1 MAKFKTFLSNLK
13 LASREVFFKAPKAYV
28 FITLVQIGFSLLPY
42 AGAYYF
48 GKIGAGVVDLGSP
61 LEVIMGIA
69 VIWVAISFLES
80 VCGSISAN
88 FVIWGD
94 MHIYGHLQADYLRQT
109 NALDIG
115 RTETPDYI
123 ATFQKVKN
131 GAYPPW
137 KLHNF
142 FDKFLTFISSDM
154 VRLVVSIAI
163 IFQTDI
169 LYSILLIVFLLPK
182 FISELV
188 YGSDQFD
195 IWSNPVDV
203 KDRTEMYS
211 VHDQLEQREHKPE
224 MILHGY
230 VPTLVSLFQKVYARI
245 ILRKHRSL
253 KKKFLLDVLSDV
265 LYQAGILLLLFSL
278 IKQTLA
284 GIYSFSFFTLVFYS
298 LGQISA
304 SVNASLSAI
313 AFLITSNPIITE
325 VRKIYEMK
333 SLLVTAP
340 KPDISTMESAKKGEL
355 VTFENVSF
363 KYVGTDT
370 FQSKNLNLTISKGER
385 LAIIGLNGAGKSTFI
400 KLLSRI
406 YDPVIGQITVEDEGL
421 MRPLNTIEAGEWHSH
436 ISCLF
441 QDYARYH
448 FTVKDYI
455 SFNES
460 FDEVKLK
467 QAIEMA
473 AAEFIYELPNKLDQ
487 QLGIDLDGVDLSKGQ
502 WQKLALAR
510 TLYRDCK
517 ILILDE
523 PTATIDA
530 ISARRIFENLR
541 NLPTDKTLIF
551 ISHNMVD
558 IPFVATRIM
567 LIEHGEV
574 VGLGT
579 HKQLLAKSKA
589 YRELYNS
596 AKEEVN

>member
-1 MAKFKTFLSNLK
+1 MAKFKTFFSNLK
-13 LASREVFFKAPKAYV
+13 LAGREVFFKAPKAYV
-28 FITLVQIGFSLLPY
+28 FITIVQVALSLLPY

-48 GKIGAGVVDLGSP
+48 GKIGAGVVDFSSP
-61 LEVIMGIA
+61 MEIIMA
-69 VIWVAISFLES
+69 VALIWVAISLLES
-80 VCGSISAN
+80 ICGSINSN
-88 FVIWGD
+88 FMIWGEL
-94 MHIYGHLQADYLRQT
+94 HIYRYLQTDYLHQT
-109 NALDIG
+109 NAIDIG

-137 KLHNF
+137 KLQNF
-142 FDKFLTFISSDM
+142 FEKFLTFASSDM
-154 VRLVVSIAI
+154 VKLIVSIGI

-169 LYSILLIVFLLPK
+169 LYSVLLIVFLLPK

-188 YGSDQFD
+188 YGADQFD
-195 IWSNPVDV
+195 IWSNPIDAR
-203 KDRTEMYS
+203 DRTELYS

-230 VPTLVSLFQKVYARI
+230 VPALVRLFQKIHARI
-245 ILRKHRSL
+245 VERKHRSL
-253 KKKFLLDVLSDV
+253 KKKLLLDILADV
-265 LYQAGILLLLFSL
+265 LYQVGILLLLFSL

-284 GIYSFSFFTLVFYS
+284 GVYSFSFFTLVFYS

-304 SVNASLSAI
+304 SVNASLSAM
-313 AFLITSNPIITE
+313 AFLITANPIITE

-333 SLLVTAP
+333 SLLVTSPAP
-340 KPDISTMESAKKGEL
+340 DRTALTSAKKGEL
-355 VTFENVSF
+355 ITFDNVSF
-363 KYVGTDT
+363 KYLGTDT
-370 FQSKNLNLTISKGER
+370 FQSKNLSLTINKGER

-406 YDPVIGQITVEDEGL
+406 YDPIEGQIRVEDEGL
-421 MRPLNTIEAGEWHSH
+421 MRPLNTVEASEWHKN

-441 QDYARYH
+441 QDYARYN

-460 FDEVKLK
+460 YDEVRLK
-467 QAIEMA
+467 QAIDVA
-473 AAEFIYELPNKLDQ
+473 AAEFVYELPNKLDQ
-487 QLGIDLDGVDLSKGQ
+487 QLGVDLDGVDLSKGQ

-510 TLYRDCK
+510 TLYRDCR

-541 NLPTDKTLIF
+541 NLPEDKTLIF

-567 LIEHGEV
+567 LIEHGEL

-579 HKQLLAKSKA
+579 HKQLLTKSKA